1 MKTNIIG
8 LKELRENMETYISQV
23 KKGKSFTVVRR
34 SSPVFRV
41 TPVDERGDEG
51 VWETVVD
58 FRDIDPRGVPAA
70 DVLKA
75 LRRLHEPNRKVSRRA

>member
-41 TPVDERGDEG
+41 TPVDELGDEG

-58 FRDIDPRGVPAA
+58 FSSLKGGGMPAKQF
-70 DVLKA
+70 LK
-75 LRRLHEPNRKVSRRA
+75 LLKDG

>member
-23 KKGKSFTVVRR
+23 KEGKSFTVVRR

-41 TPVDERGDEG
+41 TPVDEFGDEG
-51 VWETVVD
+51 VWETAVD
-58 FRDIDPRGVPAA
+58 FSSLKGGGMPAKQF
-70 DVLKA
+70 LK
-75 LRRLHEPNRKVSRRA
+75 LLKNGR

>member
-41 TPVDERGDEG
+41 TPVDAWGDEG
-51 VWETVVD
+51 VWEKVAD
-58 FRDIDPRGVPAA
+58 FSARKGGGMSAEQF
-70 DVLKA
+70 LK
-75 LRRLHEPNRKVSRRA
+75 LLKHG